1 MSEKQNKNRR
11 FAMLLGGLVVGM
23 FGFGFAMVPL
33 YDLFCQVTGIQ
44 SVQLRTEATLGSG
57 KAGAIDQPVIDDRLI
72 TVKFDGT
79 VNSALPWEFKPL
91 TRKLRVRPGEVHKV
105 KYLAHN
111 LDKKPVSG
119 QAIPSVVPWQA
130 TNFFNKIECF
140 CFTRQ
145 TLQGGG
151 RQEMPLVFSISP
163 DLPEQINSLTL
174 SYTFMNAD
182 ISVSNRSAGGAEKP
196 LHPNI

>member
-1 MSEKQNKNRR
+1 MSEQQNKNRR
-11 FAMLLGGLVVGM
+11 IALLLGGLVVGM

-44 SVQLRTEATLGSG
+44 SVQIRTKAALDNRKSG
-57 KAGAIDQPVIDDRLI
+57 ANNPRVADRLI

-91 TRKLRVRPGEVHKV
+91 IRKLKVRPGESHQV

-111 LDKKPVSG
+111 LDKKPVTG
-119 QAIPSVVPWQA
+119 QAIPSVAPWQA
-130 TNFFNKIECF
+130 TEFFNKIECF
-140 CFTRQ
+140 CFARQ
-145 TLQGGG
+145 TLQGGEK
-151 RQEMPLVFSISP
+151 QEMPLVFTVSP

-174 SYTFMNAD
+174 SYTFMNLD
-182 ISVSNRSAGGAEKP
+182 VSMSNKATGGSEKP